1 MGYRTLYVGW
11 ALLIVSCASSFA
23 QTIDDAVVPRK
34 TEIFVKIQ
42 RSLNSKTARTGDR
55 FHGEV
60 EVPVTVDDKIIIP
73 KGSFI
78 IGHVDVSKT
87 GGRVKGKP
95 EMKLLFDTVIL
106 PGGTTRDI
114 RAVLSSA
121 EGQKL
126 DPTREDG
133 TMQGQ
138 GGQAGEVAGT
148 ATKGAIPGA
157 GIGAIAGGWKGAG
170 IGGVAGAA
178 TGALI
183 GLLKKGKQVQLPKGS
198 SITIQLEDDIQF
210 VKPGSRTAAN

>member
-1 MGYRTLYVGW
+1 MFAW
-11 ALLIVSCASSFA
+11 AVLIVACATSFA
-23 QTIDDAVVPRK
+23 QSLDDTVVPRK
-34 TEIFVKIQ
+34 TEIFVQLK
-42 RSLNSKTARTGDR
+42 RSLNTKTARTGDR
-55 FHGEV
+55 FHSQV
-60 EVPVTVDDKIIIP
+60 EVPVTVEDKIIIP

-114 RAVLSSA
+114 RAVLASA

-126 DPTREDG
+126 DETREDG

-138 GGQAGEVAGT
+138 GGQGGEVAGT

-157 GIGAIAGGWKGAG
+157 GIGAIAGGWKGVG
-170 IGGVAGAA
+170 VGGAAGAA

-183 GLLKKGKQVQLPKGS
+183 GLLKKAKPVHLPRGT
-198 SITIQLEDDIQF
+198 SIIIQLEDDIQF
-210 VKPGSRTAAN
+210 VKPSPRASKN

>member
-1 MGYRTLYVGW
+1 MVSRTPLAWV
-11 ALLIVSCASSFA
+11 LLIVSCAACFA
-23 QTIDDAVVPRK
+23 QTLDDAVVPRK

-42 RSLNSKTARTGDR
+42 RSLNTKTARTGDR
-55 FHGEV
+55 FHGQV
-60 EVPVTVDDKIIIP
+60 EVPVTVEDKIIIP
-73 KGSFI
+73 QGSFI
-78 IGHVDVSKT
+78 IGHVDISQT
-87 GGRVKGKP
+87 GGRVKGKA
-95 EMKLLFDTVIL
+95 EMRLLFDTVIL

-138 GGQAGEVAGT
+138 GGQAGEAGGT

-170 IGGVAGAA
+170 IGAAAGAA
-178 TGALI
+178 TGALV
-183 GLLKKGKQVQLPKGS
+183 GLLKKGKHVQLPRGS

-210 VKPGSRTAAN
+210 VKPSPRAATN

>member
-1 MGYRTLYVGW
+1 MRFKTLCVAW
-11 ALLIVSCASSFA
+11 IPFLLLLSSSFA
-23 QTIDDAVVPRK
+23 QTLDDAVIPRK

-42 RSLNSKTARTGDR
+42 RSLNTKTARTGDR
-55 FHGEV
+55 FHGQV
-60 EVPVTVDDKIIIP
+60 EVPVTVEDKIIIP
-73 KGSFI
+73 QGSFI
-78 IGHVDVSKT
+78 IGHVDVSKS

-95 EMKLLFDTVIL
+95 EMRLLFDTVIL
-106 PGGTTRDI
+106 PNGTTRDI

-126 DPTREDG
+126 DPIREDG
-133 TMQGQ
+133 TIQGQ

-170 IGGVAGAA
+170 IGGAAGAA
-178 TGALI
+178 TGALV
-183 GLLKKGKQVQLPKGS
+183 GLLKKGKQVQLPRGT

-210 VKPGSRTAAN
+210 VKPAARASTN